1 MLKTTHLA
9 TLLSGA
15 LTDYIRRMS
24 SEPKMIDVSA
34 AQRPLF
40 LGFDVGGTNI
50 KLGLVDDLGRPVA
63 HTKIVTEEEQGPR
76 EAVKRAKA
84 AVDEMLAGIGMKIA
98 DLAAVGLCV
107 PGTMDIPR
115 GMFLQPHNLPHWH
128 YFPIRDCVAEAFGL
142 HTAFAN
148 DANAA
153 AYGESWVGSGQ
164 KFHSIV
170 MLTLGTGVGGGII
183 IGDLSVDGENSHGSE
198 CGHIII
204 DTSAGARM
212 CGCGQPGHLEAY
224 CSATAL
230 VERTHQ
236 LITGGRPT
244 SLTKRITAESPLTA
258 LMIAEEAD
266 QGDSLAYECI
276 MELGTWL
283 GLGIVSL
290 MHTIDPGAVILGGAM
305 NFGGHEH
312 AVGRRFLEHVRGVI
326 RKYAF
331 PIPAQR
337 TTIDFATLGSDAG
350 YIGAAGIARLEYH
363 SKARKD

>member
-1 MLKTTHLA
+1 MPT
-9 TLLSGA
+9 
-15 LTDYIRRMS
+15 
-24 SEPKMIDVSA
+24 PPQMIDVSS

-50 KLGLVDDLGRPVA
+50 KLGVVDDLGRPVA
-63 HTKIVTEEEQGPR
+63 HTKVVTEEERGPR
-76 EAVKRAKA
+76 DAVKRAKV
-84 AVDEMLAGIGMKIA
+84 AVDEMLASIGLSVS

-142 HTAFAN
+142 PIAFAN

-153 AYGESWVGSGQ
+153 AYGEFWVGTGQ
-164 KFHSIV
+164 QFHSIV

-183 IGDLSVDGENSHGSE
+183 IGDLSIDGENSHGSE

-204 DTSAGARM
+204 DTSPTARM

-230 VERTHQ
+230 VERTHE
-236 LITGGRPT
+236 LIAQGRAT
-244 SLTKRITAESPLTA
+244 SLTHRINDLSPLTA

-266 QGDSLAYECI
+266 RGDSLSFEVI

-312 AVGRRFLEHVRGVI
+312 AIGRRFLEQVRGVV
-326 RKYAF
+326 RKHAF

-337 TTIDFATLGSDAG
+337 TVIDFAQLGGDAG
-350 YIGAAGIARLEYH
+350 FIGAAGIARLEQH
-363 SKARKD
+363 HKSRPT

>member
-1 MLKTTHLA
+1 MPTERS
-9 TLLSGA
+9 LL
-15 LTDYIRRMS
+15 
-24 SEPKMIDVSA
+24 DVAS

-63 HTKIVTEEEQGPR
+63 KTKIATEEEHGPR
-76 EAVKRAKA
+76 DAVKRARLA
-84 AVDEMLAGIGMKIA
+84 ADEMLGSVGLSVA

-128 YFPIRDCVAEAFGL
+128 YFPIRDCVAEAFKL
-142 HTAFAN
+142 PTAFAN

-153 AYGESWVGSGQ
+153 SFGESWVGSGQ
-164 KFHSIV
+164 KYHSIV
-170 MLTLGTGVGGGII
+170 LLTLGTGVGGGII

-204 DTSAGARM
+204 DSSPSARM

-230 VERTHQ
+230 VERMHE
-236 LITGGRPT
+236 LIAQGQAT
-244 SLTKRITAESPLTA
+244 SLSQRISETSPLTA

-266 QGDSLAYECI
+266 RGDPLSYEVI
-276 MELGTWL
+276 MELANWL
-283 GLGIVSL
+283 GLGIVTL

-305 NFGGHEH
+305 NFGGHED
-312 AVGRRFLEHVRGVI
+312 AVGRRFLEHVRGIV
-326 RKYAF
+326 RKRAF
-331 PIPAQR
+331 PIPSQR
-337 TTIDFATLGSDAG
+337 TVIDFAALGSDAG
-350 YIGAAGIARLEYH
+350 YIGAAGIARLAH
-363 SKARKD
+363 HRPK

>member
-1 MLKTTHLA
+1 
-9 TLLSGA
+9 
-15 LTDYIRRMS
+15 MS
-24 SEPKMIDVSA
+24 SEPTFLDQAS

-50 KLGLVDDLGRPVA
+50 KLGVVDDAGKAVA
-63 HTKIVTEEEQGPR
+63 KTSVPTQEEQGPR
-76 EAVKRAKA
+76 EAVRRARM
-84 AVDEMLAGIGMKIA
+84 AVDELLAGIGLKVS
-98 DLAAVGLCV
+98 DLAAVGLAV

-115 GMFLQPHNLPHWH
+115 GIFLEPHNLPHWY
-128 YFPIRDCVAEAFGL
+128 YFPIRDNVAEAFGL
-142 HTAFAN
+142 PTVFAN

-153 AYGESWVGSGQ
+153 AYGEFWVGSGQ
-164 KFHSIV
+164 KFHSII

-204 DTSAGARM
+204 DTAPTARM

-230 VERTHQ
+230 VKRVQE
-236 LITGGRPT
+236 LLANGRSS
-244 SLTKRITAESPLTA
+244 SLKPRITPETPLTA
-258 LMIAEEAD
+258 LMIAQEAD
-266 QGDSLAYECI
+266 GGDSLAFEAI

-283 GLGIVSL
+283 GLGCVSL

-305 NFGGHEH
+305 NFGGHEDP
-312 AVGRRFLEHVRGVI
+312 VGRRFLEHVRGVV
-326 RKYAF
+326 RKHAF

-337 TTIDFATLGSDAG
+337 TTIDYALLGSDAG
-350 YIGAAGIARLEYH
+350 FIGAAGIARLEH
-363 SKARKD
+363 HKKK